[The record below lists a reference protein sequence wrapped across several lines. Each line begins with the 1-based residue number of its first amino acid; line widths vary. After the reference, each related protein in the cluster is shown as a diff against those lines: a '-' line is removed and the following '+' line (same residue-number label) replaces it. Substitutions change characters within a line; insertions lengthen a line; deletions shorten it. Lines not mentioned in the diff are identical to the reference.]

1 MRGDS
6 HPRRF
11 NYDPRWLL
19 PAPEAGPFAS
29 RDEPP
34 LAPDD
39 MTASDPSDSEFAEAI
54 EQIYRSR
61 STICPG
67 CGSVVPRD
75 RSRGTD

>member
-6 HPRRF
+6 HSRRF

-29 RDEPP
+29 RDEPL
-34 LAPDD
+34 LAPVD
-39 MTASDPSDSEFAEAI
+39 MRVSDLSDSEFDEAI
-54 EQIYRSR
+54 EQIYRGR
-61 STICPG
+61 CTICPG

-75 RSRGTD
+75 WSRGTE